1 MQFARARAVVKLFV
15 QRKLEDNRMTNKIYV
30 GLDVHKMSV
39 SVAVAEDERGGEVRF
54 IGDIPNTPD
63 AISKLIKKLSTQYEE
78 LDFCYEAGGC
88 GYGIYRQITDAGL
101 PCSVVAPS
109 RLPIASGDRVK
120 TDRRDAQRLAILH
133 RSGDLTAVW
142 LAAMG

>member
-1 MQFARARAVVKLFV
+1 
-15 QRKLEDNRMTNKIYV
+15 MTNKIYV

-39 SVAVAEDERGGEVRF
+39 SIAVAEDERGGEVRF
-54 IGDIPNTPD
+54 IGDVPNTTG
-63 AISKLIKKLSTQYEE
+63 AISKLVKKLSGQYSE

-88 GYGIYRQITDAGL
+88 GYGIYRQLTDAGF

-109 RLPIASGDRVK
+109 RIPMASGDRIK

-133 RSGDLTAVW
+133 RSGDLTSVW
-142 LAAMG
+142 VR